1 MIKYTKKYV
10 NIISIIATIIIFL
23 IINQIK
29 FPNINK
35 ISISKMLKKNLVVV
49 ELTSSINQNFKLKE
63 KSPSINT
70 NEIEIKT
77 KNTEE
82 KIEKV
87 ENTKEQNI
95 KKQSTKEIN
104 AKEDWKIIIPKIS
117 LEAEISEGT
126 RKEVMNKFVGHFE
139 ETATK
144 GGNIGLAA
152 HNRGYPVNYFANIKK
167 LKEGDEIIYRYNDFE
182 KTYLV
187 SKNKIIKDTDW
198 EPLKNNTQNTIT
210 LITCVENEPAY
221 RRCVQ
226 GIENTQK

>member
-1 MIKYTKKYV
+1 MIKYTKKFI
-10 NIISIIATIIIFL
+10 NIISITTTIIIFI

-35 ISISKMLKKNLVVV
+35 ISISKMFKKNLVVV
-49 ELTSSINQNFKLKE
+49 ELTSSINKNSKLNE
-63 KSPSINT
+63 KIPSINT

-77 KNTEE
+77 KNTKEE
-82 KIEKV
+82 LKKI
-87 ENTKEQNI
+87 ENTKEQN
-95 KKQSTKEIN
+95 T
-104 AKEDWKIIIPKIS
+104 KEDWKIIIPKIS

>member
-1 MIKYTKKYV
+1 MIKYTKKFI
-10 NIISIIATIIIFL
+10 NIISITTTIIIFI

-35 ISISKMLKKNLVVV
+35 ISISKMFKKNLVVV
-49 ELTSSINQNFKLKE
+49 ELTSSINKNSKLNE
-63 KSPSINT
+63 KIPSINT

-77 KNTEE
+77 KNTKEE
-82 KIEKV
+82 LKKI
-87 ENTKEQNI
+87 ENTKQQN
-95 KKQSTKEIN
+95 T
-104 AKEDWKIIIPKIS
+104 KEDWKIIIPKIS

-144 GGNIGLAA
+144 SGNIGLAA
-152 HNRGYPVNYFANIKK
+152 HNRGYPVNYFANIKR
-167 LKEGDEIIYRYNDFE
+167 LKKGDKIIYKYNDFE
-182 KTYLV
+182 KIYLV
-187 SKNKIIKDTDW
+187 SKNEIIKDTDW
-198 EPLKNNTQNTIT
+198 EPLKNTNQNTIT

-221 RRCVQ
+221 RRCIQ